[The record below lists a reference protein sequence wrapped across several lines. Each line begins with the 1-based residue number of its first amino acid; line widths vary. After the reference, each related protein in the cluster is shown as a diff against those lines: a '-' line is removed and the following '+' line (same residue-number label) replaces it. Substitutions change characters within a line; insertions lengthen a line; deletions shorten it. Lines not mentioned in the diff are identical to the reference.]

1 MSEGTPAAFLCCC
14 ARSASI
20 CEHPGTHVT
29 LHHLC
34 CRCLSPPLAS
44 AAELQALSS
53 LQDADNVTAAY
64 HGIGT
69 LAALKAH
76 GLLQQK
82 PPSQLLEQVI
92 SLLQQ
97 LVDGQGRWA
106 MQGWGSLWGCV
117 RRCTSPGQPSGPS
130 RHHTPTG

>member
-1 MSEGTPAAFLCCC
+1 MH
-14 ARSASI
+14 
-20 CEHPGTHVT
+20 HP
-29 LHHLC
+29 C
-34 CRCLSPPLAS
+34 CRCLTPPLAS

-92 SLLQQ
+92 GLLQQ
-97 LVDGQGRWA
+97 LVDGQGR
-106 MQGWGSLWGCV
+106 
-117 RRCTSPGQPSGPS
+117 
-130 RHHTPTG
+130 

>member
-1 MSEGTPAAFLCCC
+1 MT
-14 ARSASI
+14 
-20 CEHPGTHVT
+20 
-29 LHHLC
+29 
-34 CRCLSPPLAS
+34 PPLAS

-53 LQDADNVTAAY
+53 LQDADNVTAAF

-106 MQGWGSLWGCV
+106 MSGLGQLVGLQEEMPPQASLLGHPDI
-117 RRCTSPGQPSGPS
+117 TS
-130 RHHTPTG
+130 